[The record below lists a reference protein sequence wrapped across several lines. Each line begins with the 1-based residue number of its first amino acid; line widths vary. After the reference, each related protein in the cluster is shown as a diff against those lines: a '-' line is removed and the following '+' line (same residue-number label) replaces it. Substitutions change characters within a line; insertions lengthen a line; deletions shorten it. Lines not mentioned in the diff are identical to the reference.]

1 MSHQI
6 IEPKFNGFLVNKIPD
21 DPVDA
26 GIIFHKML
34 AKSKQ
39 ENDDSITGVLN
50 GICERWSVTA
60 DHVKACIQ
68 AFVDAQDAWRE
79 NVAEWIT
86 IMIRNGGKMNCHEAQ
101 EFVYNGLPGH
111 KIESSTAYAL
121 FRAEINSLGYNFQKS
136 LVAGRLVS

>member
-68 AFVDAQDAWRE
+68 AFVDAQDAWARE
-79 NVAEWIT
+79 RSRVDHYYDPQRWQDE
-86 IMIRNGGKMNCHEAQ
+86 
-101 EFVYNGLPGH
+101 LP
-111 KIESSTAYAL
+111 
-121 FRAEINSLGYNFQKS
+121 
-136 LVAGRLVS
+136 